1 MTDFAAGFNAGKEA
15 AVKRMEQWALISS
28 KSEHANLL
36 RECAFTIRSL
46 PVPEA
51 EAGEDEAALMA
62 AITAYKRERYGKW
75 WPNGDTTEGVR
86 DMELRAMQAAL
97 RAARG
102 QG

>member
-1 MTDFAAGFNAGKEA
+1 MTPSEARVYRAGLEAAAGIVSEA
-15 AVKRMEQWALISS
+15 RFGERDQD
-28 KSEHANLL
+28 L
-36 RECAFTIRSL
+36 RSIAAAIRSL

-97 RAARG
+97 HAARG
-102 QG
+102 EP